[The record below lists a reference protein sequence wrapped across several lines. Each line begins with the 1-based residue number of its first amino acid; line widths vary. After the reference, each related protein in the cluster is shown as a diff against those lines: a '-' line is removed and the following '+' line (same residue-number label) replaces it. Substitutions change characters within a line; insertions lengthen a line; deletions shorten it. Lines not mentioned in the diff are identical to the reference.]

1 MQRGR
6 PALCPYCGGR
16 SINKG
21 FRLTKTMGKRRLKQ
35 CKTCRRKFTP
45 KNQKP
50 TDVIE
55 EKPTESCSE
64 SNETAQPAVVS
75 ESEETDKPDEN
86 PETPLEPDENSGIV
100 SSSEEEWT
108 S

>member
-6 PALCPYCGGR
+6 PARCPYCGGH

-35 CKTCRRKFTP
+35 CKVCRRKFTP

-50 TDVIE
+50 TDVID
-55 EKPTESCSE
+55 EKPAENCIE
-64 SNETAQPAVVS
+64 SNEAAQPVVVS
-75 ESEETDKPDEN
+75 EPEETDKPDET
-86 PETPLEPDENSGIV
+86 PEAPLEPDENSGIV